1 MLDSASH
8 ALRDLMLDAG
18 VATETQL
25 NEMEEE
31 QSRSG
36 KSLFEVVTDF
46 GMISEIDLMRLI
58 ADNLGSEVVDLENI
72 IIPPEVIALMEPNT
86 ARTYGAVPVEFS
98 DNILKVALRD
108 PLNFQLHDDL
118 RFINIY
124 F

>member
-8 ALRDLMLDAG
+8 ALRELLLDAG

-25 NEMEEE
+25 SEMEEE

-58 ADNLGSEVVDLENI
+58 ADNLGGRGLGKYYHTPRGYRS
-72 IIPPEVIALMEPNT
+72 
-86 ARTYGAVPVEFS
+86 YGTEY
-98 DNILKVALRD
+98 R
-108 PLNFQLHDDL
+108 
-118 RFINIY
+118 
-124 F
+124 

>member
-58 ADNLGSEVVDLENI
+58 ADNLGSEVVDSI
-72 IIPPEVIALMEPNT
+72 EVVPT
-86 ARTYGAVPVEFS
+86 TRRFPHDDVPVEPVVIEKAE
-98 DNILKVALRD
+98 ILEDYTPAK
-108 PLNFQLHDDL
+108 
-118 RFINIY
+118 
-124 F
+124 

>member
-72 IIPPEVIALMEPNT
+72 IIPPEVIALMSFPIIFLKWLCAIRLT
-86 ARTYGAVPVEFS
+86 FS
-98 DNILKVALRD
+98 SMTT
-108 PLNFQLHDDL
+108 
-118 RFINIY
+118 
-124 F
+124 